1 MSAGSFLC
9 NMTSIR
15 LNAEGMRSQKWVSRA
30 DLASNRTVL
39 SSSPRASTS
48 LLFSKTSWLS
58 TGWFFCSSLPLSV
71 FSQISSSLIFHFR
84 VYYITTH
91 LLFSFLYHVFVY
103 YVNNNIIIDWLIIYA
118 YYSHSKNRESIVFAV
133 VLAFFINIWKR
144 IIWSK
149 LCTIL
154 ELLIS
159 FHKITC
165 V

>member
-1 MSAGSFLC
+1 M
-9 NMTSIR
+9 
-15 LNAEGMRSQKWVSRA
+15 
-30 DLASNRTVL
+30 ASNRTVL
-39 SSSPRASTS
+39 GSSPRASGS
-48 LLFSKTSWLS
+48 LLFSKTSWCFLPA
-58 TGWFFCSSLPLSV
+58 GFFCPTLPFFG
-71 FSQISSSLIFHFR
+71 FSQISSSLLFHFC

-91 LLFSFLYHVFVY
+91 LIFSFLSYVFVY

-118 YYSHSKNRESIVFAV
+118 SCRHSKNCESIVFAV